1 MGLPQGFPRPS
12 CSTCGPAAS
21 QLEHS
26 ACISI
31 IRAHE
36 KRTQVRTH
44 RSSEHEHG
52 VLGIRVAKLIQYS
65 AMPRCPVGEARSV
78 EVAPHACQLSRWR
91 VGRTTVHRGERIT
104 LDCDVPRYTRYSWTA
119 AQVLRYTVL
128 CSRRTERAPRCG
140 PPVVLGILQLYRA
153 SSIVQ
158 IAKRGPRGCFKY
170 S

>member
-52 VLGIRVAKLIQYS
+52 VLGIRVAKLVQYG

-91 VGRTTVHRGERIT
+91 VGRTTVHRDERIT
-104 LDCDVPRYTRYSWTA
+104 AMCQDPSTA
-119 AQVLRYTVL
+119 LH
-128 CSRRTERAPRCG
+128 CSRRRRSAHRAADR
-140 PPVVLGILQLYRA
+140 RW
-153 SSIVQ
+153 
-158 IAKRGPRGCFKY
+158 FY
-170 S
+170 SCIEHRRLRKLPNVAHVGAVSYTHLTLPTR